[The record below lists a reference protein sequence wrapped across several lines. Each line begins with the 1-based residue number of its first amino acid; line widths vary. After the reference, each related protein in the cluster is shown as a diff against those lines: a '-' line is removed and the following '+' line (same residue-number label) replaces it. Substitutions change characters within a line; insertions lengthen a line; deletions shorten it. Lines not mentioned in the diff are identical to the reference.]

1 MWPGKRI
8 MLCLL
13 AAKMLSGFW
22 TSDCRWQRTA
32 SGAVHLVFE
41 TLSLIGLEFNKLA
54 ILGYPG
60 PHACA
65 GTILSELTS
74 KASDL
79 FLV

>member
-1 MWPGKRI
+1 MP
-8 MLCLL
+8 CLL
-13 AAKMLSGFW
+13 ATKMLSGFW
-22 TSDCRWQRTA
+22 TSDCRGQRTT

-41 TLSLIGLEFNKLA
+41 TSSLIGLEFNKSA

-65 GTILSELTS
+65 GTVLSEHAS